1 MKKLLS
7 IAILSLSSIVSAQ
20 AAVVII
26 GAPSAGDISA
36 SDAKKIFLG
45 KGSSAL
51 VPFELDENNP
61 VRTEF
66 HSKVTNKSD
75 AQLKAYWS
83 KQVFTG
89 KGNPPAKVSSAA
101 AMKSTVAS
109 TPNAIGYID
118 ESDVDSTVK
127 VILKP

>member
-7 IAILSLSSIVSAQ
+7 IAILSLSCIIPAQ

-26 GAPSAGDISA
+26 GGLDTNDISA
-36 SDAKKIFLG
+36 SEAKKLFLG
-45 KGSSAL
+45 KGSSPL
-51 VPFELDENNP
+51 VAFELSENSA
-61 VRTEF
+61 VRSEF

-75 AQLKAYWS
+75 SQLKAYWS

-89 KGNPPAKVSSAA
+89 KGNPPATLSNA
-101 AMKSTVAS
+101 AMVKSTIAS

-118 ESDVDSTVK
+118 EADLDDTVK
-127 VILKP
+127 VLFKP